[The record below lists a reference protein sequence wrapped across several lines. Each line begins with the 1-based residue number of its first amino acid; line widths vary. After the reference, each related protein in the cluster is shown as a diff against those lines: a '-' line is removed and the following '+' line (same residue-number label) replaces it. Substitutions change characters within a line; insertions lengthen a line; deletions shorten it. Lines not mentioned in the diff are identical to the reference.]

1 MEILVISGLSGSGKS
16 KAASFLE
23 DIGYY
28 IVDNLPAEMM
38 VVFAEFCAASKGRY
52 DRVALVYDV
61 RTGEPAQKLID
72 ALEQMKAA
80 GIHCRMLFLE
90 ADNQSIINRYKETRR
105 THPLAGGGVSVAQ
118 ALQKERALLQPVR
131 DHADFV
137 LNTSGFS
144 ASKLHSEI
152 LNLFSDASLED
163 GMHVNVLS
171 FGFKNGIPVE
181 ADLVMDVRF
190 MPNPYYIEELKHKTG
205 LDDGVRDYVFSFSQ
219 TNEFMRRMEE
229 MMSFLLPL
237 YSEEGKTVLVR
248 SPKPPLPHGRHRLHR
263 RTPPLRSCGP
273 RPGGIYPKCRLSRHR
288 DPSRHHPVKGAYYG
302 KRLLSCRP
310 GKRPEDCGHW
320 RRTRAVYASARTEA
334 VQ

>member
-1 MEILVISGLSGSGKS
+1 MGKLCQLLEISRSGYYAWLRGGKS
-16 KAASFLE
+16 ARKTANQALLRE
-23 DIGYY
+23 LVRLHEKY
-28 IVDNLPAEMM
+28 PALGLDSLYHMLKPA
-38 VVFAEFCAASKGRY
+38 FHCSRGRVH
-52 DRVALVYDV
+52 RL
-61 RTGEPAQKLID
+61 
-72 ALEQMKAA
+72 MKAA

-237 YSEEGKTVLVR
+237 YSEEGKTVLVLAIGCTGGHHR
-248 SPKPPLPHGRHRLHR
+248 SVAVAHALAEYIQNAG
-263 RTPPLRSCGP
+263 
-273 RPGGIYPKCRLSRHR
+273 YPVTETHR
-288 DPSRHHPVKGAYYG
+288 DI
-302 KRLLSCRP
+302 
-310 GKRPEDCGHW
+310 
-320 RRTRAVYASARTEA
+320 TR
-334 VQ
+334 